1 MLCKV
6 PRRSVKVGL
15 HADPPEVPEVASS
28 GEEVEAGD
36 AGFDECGVVAAS
48 GVGDRLSSAPFVCV
62 LHQHRLRT
70 DSFEL

>member
-48 GVGDRLSSAPFVCV
+48 GVGD
-62 LHQHRLRT
+62 
-70 DSFEL
+70 